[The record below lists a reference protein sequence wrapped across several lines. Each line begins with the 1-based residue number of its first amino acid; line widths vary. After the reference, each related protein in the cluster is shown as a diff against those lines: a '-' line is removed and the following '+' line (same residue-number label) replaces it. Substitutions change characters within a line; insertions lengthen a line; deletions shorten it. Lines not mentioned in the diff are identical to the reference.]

1 MARPMLQRLLA
12 GVSLAACCTRGG
24 ALSEQSSAF
33 NCPPITYQDKAIAVE
48 LADGRVFIPAYRHEP
63 ALGKH
68 PTTAIIALHGAGR
81 DGDSYFGWVTS
92 AMNNHGSQD
101 ETVVLVP
108 MFADQ
113 DCEAEVW
120 SGNEKYTA
128 EGIKWS
134 HSTRQW
140 VFGQRSDKSGDWQGI
155 SSYQVI
161 DDLVQYVEL
170 HYKHL
175 QKIVVTGFSAG
186 AQMGLRWSIFSPQGT
201 QGTTLSGIPLTIV
214 LGSPSSVTYLS
225 KSRPAVSCTLSW
237 DNNMDHNCTDFQDP
251 EDDDNRLK
259 TCGGKWDLYAF
270 GIEGL
275 DWDNTKPGTLRG
287 DVADYLHKYI
297 KDDNLLAQTLKDRF
311 ASKDLV
317 FQFGDED
324 TKDCRRGECA
334 DDCAAMLEGNT
345 RLQRGLNYMWY
356 LKWALPGYTP
366 EYSVFHG
373 GHRPEL
379 FFAGEYFNLKAF
391 NAGGWDECLWDS
403 LECLSLLVKALSG
416 GVLLLSLSSGAC
428 VFLCMKAHRDK
439 HYIKLH
445 HERAAD
451 VEAARKLLKV
461 RK

>member
-1 MARPMLQRLLA
+1 
-12 GVSLAACCTRGG
+12 
-24 ALSEQSSAF
+24 
-33 NCPPITYQDKAIAVE
+33 
-48 LADGRVFIPAYRHEP
+48 
-63 ALGKH
+63 
-68 PTTAIIALHGAGR
+68 
-81 DGDSYFGWVTS
+81 
-92 AMNNHGSQD
+92 
-101 ETVVLVP
+101 
-108 MFADQ
+108 
-113 DCEAEVW
+113 
-120 SGNEKYTA
+120 
-128 EGIKWS
+128 
-134 HSTRQW
+134 
-140 VFGQRSDKSGDWQGI
+140 
-155 SSYQVI
+155 
-161 DDLVQYVEL
+161 
-170 HYKHL
+170 
-175 QKIVVTGFSAG
+175 
-186 AQMGLRWSIFSPQGT
+186 MGLRWSIFSPQGT

-297 KDDNLLAQTLKDRF
+297 KDDNLLDQTLKDRF

-317 FQFGDED
+317 FQFGDQD
-324 TKDCRRGECA
+324 TKDCRKGECA

-366 EYSVFHG
+366 TYSVFKG

-379 FFAGEYFNLKAF
+379 FFAGEYFNKKAF
-391 NAGGWDECLWDS
+391 DAGGWDECLWDS
-403 LECLSLLVKALSG
+403 LECFSLLVKLLIGGALFLGIGSSA
-416 GVLLLSLSSGAC
+416 GVY
-428 VFLCMKAHRDK
+428 LCMKAHINT
-439 HYIKLH
+439 HYVKIQ
-445 HERAAD
+445 HENASEL
-451 VEAARKLLKV
+451 EAALKLLVV

>member
-1 MARPMLQRLLA
+1 
-12 GVSLAACCTRGG
+12 
-24 ALSEQSSAF
+24 
-33 NCPPITYQDKAIAVE
+33 
-48 LADGRVFIPAYRHEP
+48 LADGRVFIPVFRHEP
-63 ALGKH
+63 PKGKT
-68 PTTAIIALHGAGR
+68 PRTAIIGLHGAGR
-81 DGDSYFGWVTS
+81 NGDNYFGWITN
-92 AMNNHGSQD
+92 AMKNHGLED
-101 ETVVLVP
+101 DVVVFVP
-108 MFADQ
+108 VFADT
-113 DCEAEVW
+113 DCEAAVW
-120 SGNEKYTA
+120 TGSDKYSG

-140 VFGQRSDKSGDWQGI
+140 VFGQKSDESGDWKGI
-155 SSYQVI
+155 TSYQVI
-161 DDLVQYVEL
+161 DDLVQYVEV
-170 HYKHL
+170 HYKGL
-175 QKIVVTGFSAG
+175 EKIVITGFSAG
-186 AQMGLRWSIFSPQGT
+186 AQMGNRWSIFSPQGT
-201 QGTTLSGIPLTIV
+201 QGATLSGIPMTVV

-225 KSRPAVSCTLSW
+225 KSRPASSCTLAD
-237 DNNMDHNCTDFQDP
+237 DNSPDHNCTDFVDP
-251 EDDDNRLK
+251 ENSDHRLK
-259 TCGGKWDLYAF
+259 TCRGNWNQYAF

-275 DWDNTKPGTLRG
+275 DWDDTKVGTLRG

-297 KDDNLLAQTLKDRF
+297 KDDNLLEQTLRDRF

-317 FQFGDED
+317 FQFGDQD
-324 TKDCRRGECA
+324 SKDCRKGECA
-334 DDCAAMLEGNT
+334 DDCSAMLEGNT

-366 EYSVFHG
+366 TYSVFKG

-416 GVLLLSLSSGAC
+416 GVLLFSLSSGAC

-461 RK
+461 RQ